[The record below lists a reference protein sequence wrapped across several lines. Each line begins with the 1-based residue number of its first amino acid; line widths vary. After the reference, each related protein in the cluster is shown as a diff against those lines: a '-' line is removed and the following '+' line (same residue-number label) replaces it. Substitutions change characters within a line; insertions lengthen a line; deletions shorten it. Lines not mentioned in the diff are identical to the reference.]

1 MQGYSFDHIDNVP
14 DYLDYREELRG
25 RREKWREFIEKVM
38 SDMKL
43 KTHQELGNIVGFTG
57 QMVEYLEVGTN
68 DE

>member
-25 RREKWREFIEKVM
+25 RRENEKVM

-68 DE
+68 YE

>member
-25 RREKWREFIEKVM
+25 RRENEKVM